1 MIPSDSHGLA
11 GPYGDELRAAAT
23 LAEAAGSLVSRLRE
37 GSDASLNVEM
47 KPGDEPVTI
56 ADRAASDLIVAGLE
70 QAFPDDV
77 VISEERAVGAR
88 RTDRVWYV
96 DPIDGTKD
104 FIRGADGYAVMI
116 GLCDGGARVPVMG
129 VVHQPTSGRTFWAT
143 PLGAWMQ
150 APGEAPHAMHVSSV
164 TDPAHIR
171 LVASKSH
178 RTETIDRVKSLLGIS
193 DELNI
198 GSVGLKLCLIALGER
213 DLYVNPW
220 PKCKSWDTCAPE
232 AILARAGGKL
242 TDTHGAPLAYSVDSL
257 GREQGL
263 IASNGLVHDSVVARL
278 GALFATR

>member
-1 MIPSDSHGLA
+1 MLPSDETGLA

-23 LAEAAGSLVSRLRE
+23 LAEAAGALVARFRA
-37 GSDASLNVEM
+37 GSDESLKVEM

-77 VISEERAVGAR
+77 VVSEERAVGDR
-88 RTDRVWYV
+88 RAARVWYV

-104 FIRGADGYAVMI
+104 FIRGGDGFAVMI
-116 GLCDGGARVPVMG
+116 GLCDGGAPVMG
-129 VVHQPTSGRTFWAT
+129 VVHQPTHGRTFWAT
-143 PLGAWMQ
+143 PAGAWTQ
-150 APGEAPHAMHVSSV
+150 APGDAPRALHVSDVRDSS
-164 TDPAHIR
+164 AIR

-178 RTETIDRVKSLLGIS
+178 RTETIDRVKELLGIA

-220 PKCKSWDTCAPE
+220 PKCKAWDTCAPE
-232 AILARAGGKL
+232 VILARAGGRL
-242 TDTHGAPLAYSVDSL
+242 TDTHGAALRYDVAAL
-257 GREQGL
+257 GRDDGL
-263 IASNGLVHDSVVARL
+263 IASNGWIHDAVVGRL
-278 GALFATR
+278 GTLFPKK